1 MAYEEIHTGMA
12 QPTSRISIT
21 SRPPRRSV
29 HTPKGRRN
37 NAPDSTGVAVNRP
50 NCVESSPSSLRMGMP
65 VTPNIN
71 HTAKQTVKANVLT
84 ISTRMPTTSVIFVA
98 PWSHR

>member
-1 MAYEEIHTGMA
+1 
-12 QPTSRISIT
+12 
-21 SRPPRRSV
+21 
-29 HTPKGRRN
+29 
-37 NAPDSTGVAVNRP
+37 
-50 NCVESSPSSLRMGMP
+50 MGMP